1 MKKSIL
7 TLALFAA
14 PLAFAASTDATTM
27 DQETVSTS
35 DMHYDTNSNARFD
48 NRDTRT
54 NSQSTPA
61 SMGAEKSHLD
71 PYVTSNKYTDPNAP
85 ASDERMTGSSTED
98 LNSNSSAA
106 TIDQNQMN
114 SSPSNAY
121 DSTYNSDEQLSGSA
135 TESTAPAAE
144 GTGAAAAT
152 GATGAT
158 TTESTTE
165 TTTTTKTKK
174 AKKGHKGH
182 HKSGSSSST
191 DGSNDSTVYPKSS
204 SSDVR
209 DSYNRSGSTTETPS
223 SSSTPGSTTSE
234 RSTGSSTMESMSG
247 SSRPAGSSTTGAA
260 ATGAAT
266 GAAAGAAAGSKMNSD
281 SSYHKDLTAQDT
293 SAQKSDTEMV
303 RKIRS
308 EITDNKDLSVNAHNI
323 KIISQNN
330 QIVLK
335 GQVADA
341 NEKMKVEEI
350 AKRFAGNTKVLN
362 QTMIDSRSGSSTN
375 K

>member
-14 PLAFAASTDATTM
+14 PLAFAATNDATTM

-61 SMGAEKSHLD
+61 SIGAEKSHLD
-71 PYVTSNKYTDPNAP
+71 PDVTSNKYIDPNAP

-114 SSPSNAY
+114 SNPSNAY

-144 GTGAAAAT
+144 ATGAAA
-152 GATGAT
+152 ATGAT
-158 TTESTTE
+158 TTESTTDTT

-191 DGSNDSTVYPKSS
+191 DSSSNSTVYPKSS
-204 SSDVR
+204 SSDVT

-223 SSSTPGSTTSE
+223 SSSTPGSTASE
-234 RSTGSSTMESMSG
+234 RSTGSSTMDSMSG
-247 SSRPAGSSTTGAA
+247 SSRPAGSSTGA
-260 ATGAAT
+260 AAT

-293 SAQKSDTEMV
+293 SAQKSDAEVV

>member
-7 TLALFAA
+7 TLALLAA

-71 PYVTSNKYTDPNAP
+71 PDVTSNQYVDPNAP

-106 TIDQNQMN
+106 TIDQNQMDSN
-114 SSPSNAY
+114 TSNAY
-121 DSTYNSDEQLSGSA
+121 DSTYNSDETLSGSA

-144 GTGAAAAT
+144 ATGAAT
-152 GATGAT
+152 GAAMGAGA
-158 TTESTTE
+158 TESTTTTD
-165 TTTTTKTKK
+165 TTTTTTKKTKK

-191 DGSNDSTVYPKSS
+191 DSSNDSTVYPKSS
-204 SSDVR
+204 SSDVT

-223 SSSTPGSTTSE
+223 SSSTPGSTASE
-234 RSTGSSTMESMSG
+234 RSTGSSTMDSMSG
-247 SSRPAGSSTTGAA
+247 SSRPAGSSTTGA
-260 ATGAAT
+260 AAT

-293 SAQKSDTEMV
+293 SAQKSETEMV